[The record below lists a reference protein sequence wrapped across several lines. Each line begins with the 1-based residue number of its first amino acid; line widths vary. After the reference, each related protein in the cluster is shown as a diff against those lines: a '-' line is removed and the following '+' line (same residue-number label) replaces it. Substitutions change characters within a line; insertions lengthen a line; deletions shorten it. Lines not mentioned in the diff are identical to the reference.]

1 VGLWVFST
9 ALTGPG
15 ATPDGRVRER
25 VPVEAAG
32 AAGARQRRRLA
43 NAIGAL
49 RPRND
54 TALYA
59 ATGRAHEAA
68 VQAYD
73 PQRINAVVLLTDG
86 HNEVGGTAA
95 ETEAELRALLAS
107 LAEADRQTRPVP
119 VFTIAYGRDA
129 DADVLRQIAEATDG
143 AAYDSTDPTTID
155 QVFAEAVGN
164 L

>member
-1 VGLWVFST
+1 
-9 ALTGPG
+9 
-15 ATPDGRVRER
+15 VRER
-25 VPVEAAG
+25 VPVQPLGG
-32 AAGARQRRRLA
+32 AAGGRHRRQLA

-59 ATGRAHEAA
+59 ATERAYEDAA
-68 VQAYD
+68 RAYD
-73 PQRINAVVLLTDG
+73 PGRINAVVLLTDG

-95 ETEAELRALLAS
+95 ENEAELRALLATLS
-107 LAEADRQTRPVP
+107 EADQSARPVP
-119 VFTIAYGRDA
+119 VFTIAYGEDA
-129 DADVLRQIAEATDG
+129 DADVLRQIAEATNG

-155 QVFAEAVGN
+155 QVFAEAVSN